1 MGKTRADKYKTKYK
15 SAKTEIQSLKLQI
28 EKLKVKPKPT
38 VSSFTKRNKLNAL
51 HEMLAMFNPLED
63 DIYRCDQLFFKAV
76 NCPEMMGKRAS
87 SITSVVIYLG
97 MSGVT
102 KCEIYD
108 RCQTTPTTLNKLINI
123 CRKNSIL

>member
-15 SAKTEIQSLKLQI
+15 TAKNEIQSLKLQI
-28 EKLKVKPKPT
+28 EKLKVKPT

-51 HEMLAMFNPLED
+51 HKMLAMFNPLED

-108 RCQTTPTTLNKLINI
+108 KCQTTPTTLNKLLNI
-123 CRKNSIL
+123 CRKNNIL